1 MPMSMPLNSRLLHQ
15 MQGNNQLAQYVMCR
29 FQENY
34 PVLLQLFLQAWGRGD
49 ASSVHAI
56 GARLA
61 SHLRVIG
68 LSEESAA
75 LKRLLSEP
83 ALGTNLSAHPD
94 WMCIQYDTVQ
104 GLN

>member
-1 MPMSMPLNSRLLHQ
+1 MSMPLNSRLLHQ

-34 PVLLQLFLQAWGRGD
+34 PVLLQLFSQAWGRGD
-49 ASSVHAI
+49 ASSVHAV
-56 GARLA
+56 GARIA

-68 LSEESAA
+68 LSEELAS
-75 LKRLLSEP
+75 LKRLLDQTS
-83 ALGTNLSAHPD
+83 LGTTLVGHPD
-94 WMCIQYDTVQ
+94 WASIQYDTVR

>member
-1 MPMSMPLNSRLLHQ
+1 MPLNSRLLHQ

-34 PVLLQLFLQAWGRGD
+34 PVLLQLFSQAWGRGD

-56 GARLA
+56 GARIA

-68 LSEESAA
+68 LSEELAS
-75 LKRLLSEP
+75 LKRLLDQTS
-83 ALGTNLSAHPD
+83 LGTTLAGHPD
-94 WMCIQYDTVQ
+94 WACIQYDTVR
-104 GLN
+104 GLD